1 VITLPEDLMPAELP
15 IACSLTATELPV
27 RLADMT
33 ALGREA
39 LVDVRRE
46 PAHAELR
53 FAAGD
58 GIRDRVDAI
67 VQAEARCCAF
77 LTMDVHDEPDLVV
90 LDITAPA
97 DADLVITE
105 LVHAFRSGTQLA

>member
-1 VITLPEDLMPAELP
+1 MPAELP
-15 IACSLTATELPV
+15 IACSLTASELSA
-27 RLADMT
+27 RLAEIA

-53 FAAGD
+53 FAAGH
-58 GIRDRVDAI
+58 GVRDRIDAT

-77 LTMDVHDEPDLVV
+77 LTMDVHGEPDLVV

-105 LVHAFRSGTQLA
+105 LVDAFRGESQLA